1 MSIITGIGK
10 FILLKLLYPW
20 QYKRY
25 SRKPVQQGKVI
36 FLEVRNSVIGNS
48 LREVYRKISENG
60 SYQVSCHFLQ
70 EGVGSRKENVK
81 RTLAFL
87 ADMATAEYVFL
98 SEANN
103 CFACFEKRSE
113 TKVIQLWHGCGA
125 FKRFGL
131 SSAELKFGSSRRQQQ
146 KYPLYHNL
154 DLVTVSSPEVV
165 WAYEEAMGVPE
176 QVVQPVGISRTDV
189 FFDAD
194 YISDAKRRVRSFLS
208 DHMDYQDKKII
219 FYAPTFRGDVTAAKA
234 PDQLDLAYMKRKLGD
249 KYVLLIKHHPFVKH
263 LPKIPASCG
272 DFAID
277 VTDALNIDDLI
288 CAGDICISDYSSL
301 VFEYALFEKPIFFF
315 AYDLDSYNDWRGF
328 FYDYGSL
335 TPGPVVKT
343 TAELVRCIQETEAG
357 FDSAQVRAFRDKFM
371 ASCDGSVTERILQT
385 VGLRLA

>member
-1 MSIITGIGK
+1 M
-10 FILLKLLYPW
+10 
-20 QYKRY
+20 
-25 SRKPVQQGKVI
+25 QQGKVI
-36 FLEVRNSVIGNS
+36 FLEVRGSVIGNS

-60 SYQVSCHFLQ
+60 SYHVSCHFLQ

-103 CFACFEKRSE
+103 CFACFEKRPE

-154 DLVTVSSPEVV
+154 DMVTVSSPEVV
-165 WAYEEAMGVPE
+165 WAYEEAMGVPA

-189 FFDAD
+189 FFDAG
-194 YISDAKRRVRSFLS
+194 YISAAKRRVRSFLS

-249 KYVLLIKHHPFVKH
+249 EHILLIKHHPFVKH
-263 LPKIPASCG
+263 LPGIPASCG

-277 VTDALNIDDLI
+277 VTNALNIDDLI

-328 FYDYGSL
+328 FYDYDSL

-371 ASCDGSVTERILQT
+371 ASCDGKATERILQT

>member
-1 MSIITGIGK
+1 MITEVGK

-20 QYKRY
+20 QYRRHSKQPVKR
-25 SRKPVQQGKVI
+25 GKVI
-36 FLEVRNSVIGNS
+36 FLEVRNAVIGNS
-48 LREVYRKISENG
+48 LQEVYRRISASG
-60 SYQVSCHFLQ
+60 DYHVTCHFLQ
-70 EGVGSRKENVK
+70 EGVGRRKENVK

-103 CFACFEKRSE
+103 CFACFDKRPE

-154 DLVTVSSPEVV
+154 DMVTVSSPEVV
-165 WAYEEAMGVPE
+165 WAYEEAMGVPG
-176 QVVQPVGISRTDV
+176 QVVQPVGIGRTDV
-189 FFDAD
+189 FFDDA
-194 YISDAKRRVRSFLS
+194 YIAAAKDRVRSFLS
-208 DHMDYQDKKII
+208 EHMGSRNKKII
-219 FYAPTFRGDVTAAKA
+219 FYAPTFRGDIAAA
-234 PDQLDLAYMKRKLGD
+234 TTPDQLDIEYMKRMLGD
-249 KYVLLIKHHPFVKH
+249 RYVLLIKHHPFVKR
-263 LPKIPASCG
+263 LPRIAADCS
-272 DFAID
+272 DFALD

-328 FYDYGSL
+328 FYDYDSL

-343 TAELVRCIQETEAG
+343 TADVVSCIEEAEAG
-357 FDSAQVRAFRDKFM
+357 FDPAQVRAFRDQFM
-371 ASCDGSVTERILQT
+371 ASCDGRATERILQMA
-385 VGLRLA
+385 GLRLA